1 MSPANYPSGFALPHF
16 ASLRL
21 LLEKERW
28 LQQGLDIRGYQARV
42 LVLKNKLGPAGQSAR
57 IAITFNGVVRG
68 DST

>member
-1 MSPANYPSGFALPHF
+1 MSTANYPLDFALPDF
-16 ASLRL
+16 ATIRL
-21 LLEKERW
+21 LLAKERW
-28 LQQGLDIRGYQARV
+28 LQQGQDIRGYQARV